1 MRTCFHLTILLSIL
15 FACAAPLQAQW
26 STARVDSA
34 RQDSRRRLLQ
44 ALDLTQSQQDTLRA
58 MRDRLQ
64 SDVTALRKMVEDGDV
79 LAEEG
84 RLRYSEALRAY
95 RTRRDSVLTVTQLD
109 LMERARTTLREQIL
123 FDGQGMPEVSNRLLD
138 ALGLD
143 DLQRRRWLS
152 LLARLREQVRELR
165 ETGETLVTDDYRR
178 LREEY
183 RLSFE
188 AILTPEQRLEL
199 ERVRVARAQ
208 EHLQEDETEFDL
220 LEDVAAPVEDAWRSL
235 DAELGDDGAEP

>member
-1 MRTCFHLTILLSIL
+1 MRNCSRLILLSTL
-15 FACAAPLQAQW
+15 LAFAAPLQAQW
-26 STARVDSA
+26 STAPVDSA
-34 RQDSRRRLLQ
+34 RQDFRQRLLQ

-64 SDVTALRKMVEDGDV
+64 LDVTALRAMVEDGDV

-84 RLRYSEALRAY
+84 RLRYSEALNVYRAL
-95 RTRRDSVLTVTQLD
+95 RDSVLTETQLD
-109 LMERARTTLREQIL
+109 LLERARTTLRDQML
-123 FDGQGMPEVSNRLLD
+123 YDGQGKPVVSKRLLD
-138 ALGLD
+138 ALSLD
-143 DLQRRRWLS
+143 DLQRRHWLS

-165 ETGETLVTDDYRR
+165 ESGATLVPDDYRR

-188 AILTPEQRLEL
+188 AILTPAQRLEL
-199 ERVRVARAQ
+199 ERVRVARTQ
-208 EHLQEDETEFDL
+208 EQPELDETEFDL
-220 LEDVAAPVEDAWRSL
+220 FDDVSAPVEDAWRSL